1 MDGWRLLTYLHLLSM
16 AFFVGG
22 QLFMASVVVPAM
34 RGESNREPLRKA
46 GRYFAYASGIALVVL
61 LATGSMLAGHF
72 QLWDSPKLHLKLAL
86 VALVIV
92 LIVWHS
98 RKTDWHWLE
107 GLVFLVSLV
116 ITWLGVSLMH

>member
-1 MDGWRLLTYLHLLSM
+1 MTGWQLLIYLHLLSM

-22 QLFMASVVVPAM
+22 QLFMAAVVVPAM
-34 RGESNREPLRKA
+34 RGQSDREPLRKA
-46 GRYFAYASGIALVVL
+46 GRIFAYGSGIALVVL

-86 VALVIV
+86 VGLVIV

-116 ITWLGVSLMH
+116 ITWLGVGLMH